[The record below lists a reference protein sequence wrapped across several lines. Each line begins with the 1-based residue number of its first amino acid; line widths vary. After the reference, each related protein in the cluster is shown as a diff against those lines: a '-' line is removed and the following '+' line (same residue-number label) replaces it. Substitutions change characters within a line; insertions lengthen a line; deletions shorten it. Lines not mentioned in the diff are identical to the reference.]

1 MQVWRLRK
9 GADRRFRAGHPWAY
23 SNELAESPR
32 GIAPGEL
39 VELCDAG
46 GAFLA
51 RGHGNPGSLI
61 AFRALTRDR
70 TELDPLG
77 AEGLGR
83 RLERARG
90 LRRALGLEASS
101 HRLVFAEGDGL
112 PGLVVD
118 AYVLADASRVLVVQA
133 HTAGMDRALPAIDAA
148 LAGMHPEAGLVVRN
162 DAGARALD
170 GVAVEP
176 PRIVR
181 SPAGVDLSAARIR
194 VAGLELETD
203 LAAGQKTGFFLD
215 QSANLALAAE
225 RLVGLGAGSAGAP
238 VRVLDLCCYV
248 GQWGAYL
255 GRAIA
260 ARGRKA
266 HVTLVDSSARAL
278 EVAARNVAEQGAE
291 VETLRADVLRDL
303 PSLPTAGFDLVIADP
318 PALIARRKDAPQG
331 THAYLQLF
339 TQAVRLVR
347 PGGGVVACSCSALL
361 EEPAFD
367 GALAKA
373 ARRNDRIVR
382 WIARGGQGPDH
393 PVLLEFPEGRYLKC
407 WIGMVG

>member
-23 SNELAESPR
+23 SNELAESPK

-61 AFRALTRDR
+61 AFRALSRDR
-70 TELDPLG
+70 TELEPLG
-77 AEGLGR
+77 AEGLGW
-83 RLERARG
+83 RLGRARD
-90 LRRALGLEASS
+90 LRRALGLEATS

-112 PGLVVD
+112 PGLVID
-118 AYVLADASRVLVVQA
+118 AYALANGSRVLVVQA
-133 HTAGMDRALPAIDAA
+133 HTAGMDGALPAIDAA
-148 LAGMHPEAGLVVRN
+148 LDGMYPGAGLVVRS
-162 DAGARALD
+162 DVGARALD
-170 GVAVEP
+170 GVPVEP
-176 PRIVR
+176 PRVVR
-181 SPAGVDLSAARIR
+181 SPGGVDLAAARIR

-215 QSANLALAAE
+215 QAANLALAAG
-225 RLVGLGAGSAGAP
+225 RLAGIGAREPGAP

-255 GRAIA
+255 ARAIA
-260 ARGRKA
+260 LGGGRA

-278 EVAARNVAEQGAE
+278 EVAARNVAGQGAD
-291 VETLRADVLRDL
+291 VEALRADVLRDL
-303 PSLPTAGFDLVIADP
+303 GALPTGSFDVVVADP
-318 PALIARRKDAPQG
+318 PALIGRRKDVPQG

-347 PGGGVVACSCSALL
+347 PGGGLVACSCSALL
-361 EEPAFD
+361 EEAAFD

-373 ARRNDRIVR
+373 ARRNDRTVR
-382 WIARGGQGPDH
+382 FVARGGQAPDH

-407 WIGMVG
+407 WVGVA